1 MDAEQPA
8 QRGGTRAP
16 LHLGV
21 VGLLLVF
28 WNSWGLALA
37 VSAQLGGLP
46 PEVPAG
52 TAAYFAEQPLWF
64 VILADIA
71 PLAGVAGA
79 VALLLQHRLAARLF
93 VIQLVVLVLSNGFE
107 IATGHSLLLSD
118 PMALWG
124 TLFLLPLLA
133 GQIFYARRLRRT
145 GVLY

>member
-1 MDAEQPA
+1 MDGEPPA

-16 LHLGV
+16 LHLWV
-21 VGLLLVF
+21 VGLLLIF

-37 VSAQLGGLP
+37 VSAQLGSLP
-46 PEVPAG
+46 PDVPEG
-52 TAAYFAEQPLWF
+52 TATYFAEQPLWF
-64 VILADIA
+64 VILADIG

-79 VALLLQHRLAARLF
+79 VALLLQHRLAAKLF
-93 VIQLVVLVLSNGFE
+93 VIQLVVIALSNAFE
-107 IATGHSLLLSD
+107 LATGRSLLLSD

-133 GQIFYARRLRRT
+133 GQILSAQYLRRK

>member
-1 MDAEQPA
+1 MDGEPPA

-16 LHLGV
+16 LHLWV

-37 VSAQLGGLP
+37 VSAQLGSLP
-46 PEVPAG
+46 PDVPEG
-52 TAAYFAEQPLWF
+52 TATYFAEQPLWF
-64 VILADIA
+64 VILADIG

-79 VALLLQHRLAARLF
+79 VALLLQHRLAAKLF
-93 VIQLVVLVLSNGFE
+93 VIQLVVIALSNAFE
-107 IATGHSLLLSD
+107 LATGRSLLLSD

-133 GQIFYARRLRRT
+133 GQILYAQYLRRK

>member
-1 MDAEQPA
+1 MDGEPPA

-16 LHLGV
+16 LHLWV
-21 VGLLLVF
+21 VGLLLIF

-37 VSAQLGGLP
+37 VSAQLGSLP
-46 PEVPAG
+46 PDVPEG
-52 TAAYFAEQPLWF
+52 TATYFAEQPLWF
-64 VILADIA
+64 VILADIG

-79 VALLLQHRLAARLF
+79 VALLLQHRLAAKLF
-93 VIQLVVLVLSNGFE
+93 VIQLVVIALSNAFE
-107 IATGHSLLLSD
+107 LATGRSLLLSD

-133 GQIFYARRLRRT
+133 GQILYAQYLRRK